1 MVAGITTFFFVF
13 SVVYAI
19 VSRFRGF
26 AAMIWRGSEQSERVY
41 FVVMMSILG
50 VVMAVAHGLSPIFW
64 GDDTLPQRGND
75 FIFGLDVGRNTAPD
89 GQFVSTTSFALTRL
103 FYPLVNLPFAMA
115 ARALGRI
122 LFFIPL
128 AYLYFLQLFHIGLMA
143 CGGILLAR
151 ICNITGFTKKYFLAL
166 YTVSYSFLLFSLPPE
181 QYVLPT
187 FCAVLLMYVCIN
199 APKAKYAVAL
209 AAAGTLT
216 TSLAVF
222 PFVTYARKI
231 KAWILN
237 LLKLGGSFV
246 AICVL
251 YGIFPFFN
259 NPERDFLS
267 ALRFAGGS
275 IEEKTLQFINFVG
288 SVFLRPETTLTH
300 GIDALGVEFVAYV
313 LAPPTSVNWI
323 GILLIVLTIAGFI
336 VNRKHRFAQMSILW
350 SMLAVFVL
358 FIVGWQAIG
367 NEMILSSF
375 YFGWAFFVLV
385 FMFFEKLLEK
395 QKIVKYVIYSV
406 AFVVMAVININGII
420 DLMQFAIQYYPA
432 R

>member
-1 MVAGITTFFFVF
+1 
-13 SVVYAI
+13 
-19 VSRFRGF
+19 
-26 AAMIWRGSEQSERVY
+26 
-41 FVVMMSILG
+41 
-50 VVMAVAHGLSPIFW
+50 LSPIFW

-89 GQFVSTTSFALTRL
+89 GQFVSTTSFAGTRL

-187 FCAVLLMYVCIN
+187 FCAILLMYVCIY

-231 KAWILN
+231 KIWFLN
-237 LLKLGGSFV
+237 LLKLGGSVV

-251 YGIFPFFN
+251 YGILPFFN
-259 NPERDFLS
+259 NPERGGFFDIH
-267 ALRFAGGS
+267 RFAGGTV
-275 IEEKTLQFINFVG
+275 EEKPY
-288 SVFLRPETTLTH
+288 S
-300 GIDALGVEFVAYV
+300 
-313 LAPPTSVNWI
+313 
-323 GILLIVLTIAGFI
+323 LLILSVPFLCD
-336 VNRKHRFAQMSILW
+336 RKQH
-350 SMLAVFVL
+350 
-358 FIVGWQAIG
+358 
-367 NEMILSSF
+367 
-375 YFGWAFFVLV
+375 
-385 FMFFEKLLEK
+385 
-395 QKIVKYVIYSV
+395 
-406 AFVVMAVININGII
+406 
-420 DLMQFAIQYYPA
+420 
-432 R
+432 